1 MEINKPY
8 LFIELNDKNFI
19 FLIVKYDEN
28 FNYEIIDSHK
38 AISKGVSEGRIT
50 DVNIVSQIISQ
61 YLKLIEKKNKVTIK
75 SAIILS
81 DQNNYDCINVSGYK
95 NLGGSQIL
103 EEDISFILN
112 NIKKNISENEKQ
124 KNLVHLF
131 NSNFSLD
138 GKCLQNL
145 PIGIYGNFFNQHLTF
160 FLIPEND
167 YKNLKL
173 SLNKS
178 GINIEKIILK
188 QFVSGIN
195 IINKKKLEKFFILN
209 VKKDSSSISQFENDS
224 FVYLQNFKFG
234 SDIVIKDV
242 SKVCS
247 LSFEKVKK
255 IIEETQFTENLGEK
269 FLDKEY
275 FDKNFRKISYDH
287 INDIIN
293 ARLEEIINIILKK
306 NINLRYLDNKIFP
319 IVILFEDSGILK
331 SLKENLINTLKDNK
345 LIFFPETTQ
354 DEHLTLCKNSADL
367 FVKGWVKEAIPII
380 QTKKSIISRFFSSIF
395 D

>member
-1 MEINKPY
+1 
-8 LFIELNDKNFI
+8 
-19 FLIVKYDEN
+19 
-28 FNYEIIDSHK
+28 
-38 AISKGVSEGRIT
+38 
-50 DVNIVSQIISQ
+50 
-61 YLKLIEKKNKVTIK
+61 
-75 SAIILS
+75 
-81 DQNNYDCINVSGYK
+81 
-95 NLGGSQIL
+95 
-103 EEDISFILN
+103 
-112 NIKKNISENEKQ
+112 
-124 KNLVHLF
+124 
-131 NSNFSLD
+131 
-138 GKCLQNL
+138 
-145 PIGIYGNFFNQHLTF
+145 
-160 FLIPEND
+160 
-167 YKNLKL
+167 
-173 SLNKS
+173 
-178 GINIEKIILK
+178 
-188 QFVSGIN
+188 
-195 IINKKKLEKFFILN
+195 
-209 VKKDSSSISQFENDS
+209 
-224 FVYLQNFKFG
+224 
-234 SDIVIKDV
+234 
-242 SKVCS
+242 
-247 LSFEKVKK
+247 KVKK